1 VIAVDS
7 LARSRHAHHPRAQ
20 QESRDTVLHVAECG
34 IVPFANHRATSTS
47 IRSAQGRGWRPEN
60 CYGWVSVLRRGAR
73 RTSASP
79 SIFHLKLFFP
89 NIRFQTCQMCDLAPA
104 DRDALMHHH
113 LLADQD
119 ALSTHWQAN
128 DPTPLPRDRA
138 RF

>member
-20 QESRDTVLHVAECG
+20 QESRGTVLHVAECG

-47 IRSAQGRGWRPEN
+47 IRPAQRARLAPRELLWLDLGVAAWRSPHV
-60 CYGWVSVLRRGAR
+60 GVSVD
-73 RTSASP
+73 
-79 SIFHLKLFFP
+79 FHLKLFFP
-89 NIRFQTCQMCDLAPA
+89 DIRFQTCQMCDLAPA

-128 DPTPLPRDRA
+128 DPTPLPRNRA